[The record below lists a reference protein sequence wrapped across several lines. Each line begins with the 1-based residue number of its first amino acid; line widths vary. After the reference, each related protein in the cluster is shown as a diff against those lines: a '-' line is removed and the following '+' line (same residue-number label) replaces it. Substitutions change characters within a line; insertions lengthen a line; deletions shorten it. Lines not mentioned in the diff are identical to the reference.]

1 MDNKVMDVS
10 GNEEVKEELRAYER
24 MNEVDKE
31 KVDGIIGGDVDILD
45 STAVLQFGGVQAQ
58 SNISSFSNKILSQV
72 RPKDSGYVGQVL
84 SELMVNVREMEIDD
98 LNGNKGFL
106 GIFGGLKKKNHRSLC
121 HVMRSLV
128 VRLIKSLLIWISPRC
143 SS

>member
-106 GIFGGLKKKNHRSLC
+106 GIFGGLKKKITEVYVTL
-121 HVMRSLV
+121 
-128 VRLIKSLLIWISPRC
+128 
-143 SS
+143 